1 MSLSAQRN
9 RRASNGPRAPPR
21 RAPASSGGAPTAI
34 ASRQARPR
42 RGSPWRN
49 TWLMPRRRIRDALR
63 RGCRGMAVSAARAA
77 RQARRCQACARGG
90 GGNCRA
96 GSGGDAPRTRRP
108 GEGHACRAFQEEKRP
123 PAGVEPEALNVH
135 GLHGSARGRPWSDK
149 KVFPGWMETR
159 PRISGPIHPRET
171 RVARPACPGGQ
182 SGPDRT
188 RCFRGLP
195 AAAPRSRCAACWSS
209 RGDRTARRR

>member
-1 MSLSAQRN
+1 MSLSAQCN

-63 RGCRGMAVSAARAA
+63 RDCRGMAVSAARAA

-90 GGNCRA
+90 A
-96 GSGGDAPRTRRP
+96 VIVGSGAEATHP
-108 GEGHACRAFQEEKRP
+108 GREGQARVMHAGRSKKKKRP

-171 RVARPACPGGQ
+171 RVARPACPGGRRE
-182 SGPDRT
+182 PDRT
-188 RCFRGLP
+188 RCFRDLP